1 MSYANPTPLRLGAT
15 SVLGGQR
22 FRVVGRVVMGMDD
35 EGETYYWNEFLL
47 MDDAGGSAT
56 LVFEETESGPEW
68 RLFTLFE
75 PVHPLTASE
84 AARKRVGDQVNLD
97 GQPMPVTLVDQ
108 SRVYFIEGT
117 PPEGV
122 EVGDVADYFNVESG
136 NQMLVV
142 SWTGDE
148 VECYQGITVPA
159 ETITEAFN
167 LPNMPALAP
176 ALSVGRS
183 LAASGGAAESMSY
196 GWILKLVIF
205 AVVIGAWFFAS
216 KSTGWRSTAPLTKP
230 SPPAATLALGASGT
244 IKNWAFTVTG
254 RATVEIAKVGA
265 LYDQRE
271 YELTRAGGGRA
282 LLVCGLNGSGKEW
295 HLFLP
300 VTPSAPLT
308 PFEAA
313 AKRAGETVTFD
324 GIEATVH
331 ELFSAKCLS
340 CDGSFASSTTP
351 GTVCFGFLARSSAGW
366 LMARWNEKGIE
377 FYIGLTLPERD
388 TLAAFGRASMP

>member
-15 SVLGGQR
+15 GTLGGQR
-22 FRVVGRVVMGMDD
+22 FRVAGRVVMGMDD
-35 EGETYYWNEFLL
+35 EGETYYWNEFHL

-56 LVFEETESGPEW
+56 LVFEETESGPAW
-68 RLFTLFE
+68 RLFTLFGAA
-75 PVHPLTASE
+75 HSLTASE
-84 AARKRVGDQVNLD
+84 AATKRVGDQVNLD
-97 GQPMPVTLVDQ
+97 GNPMPVTLVDQ

-159 ETITEAFN
+159 ETVTEAFN
-167 LPNMPALAP
+167 LPQMPALSRSLA
-176 ALSVGRS
+176 AGGS
-183 LAASGGAAESMSY
+183 LAASGGAVESMSY
-196 GWILKLVIF
+196 GWILKLVVF
-205 AVVIGAWFFAS
+205 AVAIGAWFFVS

-230 SPPAATLALGASGT
+230 SPPATALALGATGT
-244 IKNWAFTVTG
+244 IKNWAFAVTG
-254 RATVEIAKVGA
+254 RATVEIAKVGV

-271 YELTRAGGGRA
+271 YELTRASGGRA
-282 LLVCGLNGSGKEW
+282 LLVCGLNGSAKEW

-300 VTPSAPLT
+300 FTPAELLT

-324 GIEATVH
+324 GNEATVH

-340 CDGSFASSTTP
+340 CDGSFASGTTP
-351 GTVCFGFLARSSAGW
+351 GMVRFGFWRAARLAG
-366 LMARWNEKGIE
+366 
-377 FYIGLTLPERD
+377 
-388 TLAAFGRASMP
+388 

>member
-15 SVLGGQR
+15 GVLGGQR
-22 FRVVGRVVMGMDD
+22 FRVAGRVVMGMDD
-35 EGETYYWNEFLL
+35 EGETYYWNEFHLV
-47 MDDAGGSAT
+47 DDAGASAT
-56 LVFEETESGPEW
+56 LVFEETESGPAW

-75 PVHPLTASE
+75 PARPLTASE
-84 AARKRVGDQVNLD
+84 TATKRVGDQVNLD
-97 GQPMPVTLVDQ
+97 GQPMPITLVDQ

-148 VECYQGITVPA
+148 VEYYQGITVPA

-167 LPNMPALAP
+167 LPKMPATAP
-176 ALSVGRS
+176 GMAVG
-183 LAASGGAAESMSY
+183 GGAGGPVSF
-196 GWILKLVIF
+196 GWLLKLMVI
-205 AVVIGAWFFAS
+205 AIMTVAWFFSS
-216 KSTGWRSTAPLTKP
+216 KPTGWRSTAPLTKP
-230 SPPAATLALGASGT
+230 VPPAAVLAIGASGV
-244 IKNWAFTVTG
+244 IKNWNFTVTG
-254 RATVEIAKVGA
+254 RATVEIAKVGV

-271 YELTRAGGGRA
+271 YELNRANGGRA

-300 VTPSAPLT
+300 VTPGAPLT

-324 GIEATVH
+324 GIEATVR

-340 CDGSFASSTTP
+340 CDGSFASGTTP
-351 GTVCFGFLARSSAGW
+351 GTVRFGFLARSSAGW
-366 LMARWNEKGIE
+366 LMARWNEKEIE

-388 TLAAFGRASMP
+388 TLAAFRP

>member
-15 SVLGGQR
+15 GVLGGQR
-22 FRVVGRVVMGMDD
+22 FRVAGRVVMGMDD
-35 EGETYYWNEFLL
+35 EGETYYWNEFNLV
-47 MDDAGGSAT
+47 DDAGGSAT
-56 LVFEETESGPEW
+56 LVFEETESGSEW

-75 PVHPLTASE
+75 PSHPLTANE
-84 AARKRVGDQVNLD
+84 AAAKSVGDQVDLD

-122 EVGDVADYFNVESG
+122 EVGDIADYFNVESG

-167 LPNMPALAP
+167 LPKMPALAP
-176 ALSVGRS
+176 ALSIGRS
-183 LAASGGAAESMSY
+183 LSAAGGAAESMSY
-196 GWILKLVIF
+196 GWMLKLIVF

-216 KSTGWRSTAPLTKP
+216 RPTGWRSAAPLTKP
-230 SPPAATLALGASGT
+230 SPPAAAFALGASGT
-244 IKNWAFTVTG
+244 LRNWAFTVAG

-265 LYDQRE
+265 LYDCRE
-271 YELTRAGGGRA
+271 YELTRVGGGRA
-282 LLVCGLNGSGKEW
+282 LLVCGLSGNAKEW
-295 HLFLP
+295 HLMIPF
-300 VTPSAPLT
+300 TPAEPPT

-313 AKRAGETVTFD
+313 AKRAGDTVTLD
-324 GIEATVH
+324 GSETKVQ
-331 ELFSAKCLS
+331 ELFRAKWLS
-340 CDGSFASSTTP
+340 HDGAAGADLTP
-351 GTVCFGFLARSSAGW
+351 GAVRFGFLARRADHWVMG
-366 LMARWNEKGIE
+366 RWNEKETE
-377 FYIGLTLPERD
+377 FYIGLTLKESD
-388 TLAAFGRASMP
+388 TLAAFSRVPGP